1 MNLPVGIR
9 GRLAAVGLLVLPLIF
24 LGHYALRPLLSA
36 YMSYHDD
43 IAALHEEIGRYRG
56 VIAELPAL
64 RTSIDRLG
72 RTQPLRPYL
81 LGGDNPALAAASLQ
95 RQLRNLADEHDATL
109 VSVRVEPA
117 VADGDLERIRVR
129 ARLQTSSRGLRDTL
143 HGLESS
149 RPYLFV
155 EQLSAS
161 TRQSRR
167 RSSTPANSMI
177 EVQIVVSGLRAP
189 ASRPD
194 EAAANG

>member
-1 MNLPVGIR
+1 VNLPGGIR
-9 GRLAAVGLLVLPLIF
+9 GRLVAIGLLVLPLV
-24 LGHYALRPLLSA
+24 LVGEYVLRPLLSA

-43 IAALHEEIGRYRG
+43 IAALHDEIARYRG

-64 RTSIDRLG
+64 RASIERLD

-81 LGGDNPALAAASLQ
+81 LGGGNPALAAAALQ
-95 RQLRNLADEHDATL
+95 RQLRSLADEHDATL

-117 VADGDLERIRVR
+117 VPEGDLERIRVR

-143 HGLESS
+143 HALESS

-161 TRQSRR
+161 TRERR
-167 RSSTPANSMI
+167 RRERATDSVI
-177 EVQIVVSGLRAP
+177 DVQMVVSGLRAP
-189 ASRPD
+189 VTRSDPG
-194 EAAANG
+194 AANG